1 MIWSKGFIGNSRV
14 IQRYRGS
21 LGVGSTR
28 AFSDDSFIWLAS
40 ATKIVTTTAVLIA
53 SQMGLLSLQDSVAVY
68 LPELTDLDILIGF
81 EEVPNGKGIYNSYIQ
96 GDKLLLTSF

>member
-1 MIWSKGFIGNSRV
+1 M
-14 IQRYRGS
+14 
-21 LGVGSTR
+21 GVGSTR

-53 SQMGLLSLQDSVAVY
+53 AQKGLLSLQDSVAMY

-81 EEVPNGKGIYNSYIQ
+81 EEVPNGKGICNPYIQ
-96 GDKLLLTSF
+96 GNKLLLTSF